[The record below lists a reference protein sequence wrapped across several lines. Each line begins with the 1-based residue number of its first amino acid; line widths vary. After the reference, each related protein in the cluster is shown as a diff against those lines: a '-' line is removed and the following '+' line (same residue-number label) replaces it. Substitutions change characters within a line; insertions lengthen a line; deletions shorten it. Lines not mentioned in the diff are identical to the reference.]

1 MKLQNEKG
9 NKNMMKKME
18 AGKTS
23 KRRTENDYYGTY
35 DTDKTP
41 LSTYIP
47 AAFEA
52 IRKQFGLE
60 AKNMR
65 TPNEAKLKK
74 QQERFM
80 QKHQCPVCG
89 GTKTF
94 IKGTNVMVCQ
104 NPECKGVPVKDKD
117 GNVVSYNVPFSEL
130 SNKSEAIASAIL
142 D

>member
-1 MKLQNEKG
+1 M
-9 NKNMMKKME
+9 MMKME
-18 AGKTS
+18 VDKTS
-23 KRRTENDYYGTY
+23 KKWNNNDYYGTY
-35 DTDKTP
+35 DVEKTP
-41 LSTYIP
+41 LNTYTPTI
-47 AAFEA
+47 FET

-65 TPNEAKLKK
+65 TSSEAKLKK

-89 GTKTF
+89 GMKTF

-104 NPECKGVPVKDKD
+104 NPECKGFPVKDKD
-117 GNVVSYNVPFSEL
+117 GNIVSYNIPFSEL